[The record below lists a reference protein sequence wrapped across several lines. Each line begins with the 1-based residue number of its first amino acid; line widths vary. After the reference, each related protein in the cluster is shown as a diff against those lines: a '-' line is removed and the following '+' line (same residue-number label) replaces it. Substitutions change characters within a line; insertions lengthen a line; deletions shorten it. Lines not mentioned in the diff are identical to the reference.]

1 MEALPGQVQVMMDP
15 AADVDL
21 RRVWATVARSAWL
34 ILGCVLL
41 ALGAGVV
48 AVRRMEPVYQA
59 TASIRLDPRGATNP
73 AAALY
78 GVTSDNANLMATA
91 MEVITSRSLAH
102 DVVDSLGLRL
112 RLDEPRRLPRSA
124 VVEIAHVDS
133 AAPVASY
140 RLMPAARG
148 AVSVRDAS
156 NRTLGTYPEHGVV
169 VLPGAT
175 LRVVPASLPA
185 AGALVRIASAEE
197 VMGTVRGH
205 VTALQ
210 PNNLANILTVTFEG
224 NDPILV
230 RDVSNVL
237 ASRFVKRRL
246 EAEKSGAR
254 STVELLHRQ
263 LDTLTSDMRLRE
275 NDVTA
280 FLQSHHIVSV
290 ANEESQ
296 QSAELQHLVDL
307 RIGYAVDRQAMVAS
321 LQELEA
327 SKEPGDARTAVER
340 VLSTPAFLRVQ
351 GTASPTTEFI
361 ARLHKQE
368 DDLDAAK
375 RRLSP
380 TDPDVVLLEKQI
392 TATKY
397 DVSTTV
403 RNFIA
408 GMGEQIRGID
418 QRIATLRAA
427 VQKIPEQQAEFQ
439 RLTRGQKAVEDI
451 MNQVQSHLKE
461 AEISASVQDST
472 AEVLDRAV
480 LPGASLGTSRPVI
493 FAVALF
499 SGLIVG
505 VAVAFLRD
513 WLDTTVHNEAD
524 VTAITGA
531 PVIGIIPN
539 LRQDALTARYR
550 SLVNREFPAL
560 GLPSGKATHEGE
572 NQTMAAEAYRALRT
586 NLSYVSPAKPPRVIV
601 LTSALSGDG
610 KTTSAANLAV
620 TLAQQNKRVLLIDAE
635 TRRGNLHTLF
645 GIEAQPGFFDLLY
658 GQATPGECI
667 RRVVLEGAGH
677 LDVLPS
683 GGAPNANAADLL
695 VASRLAPFFER
706 LRMQYDYVLIDTP
719 PLNLFTDAALIGAH
733 ADATLLIA
741 RADRTERQALRFAVL
756 QLQHVQAN
764 LAGAILNGVDLR
776 RNSRYRGGYDFG
788 RYGAYYS

>member
-1 MEALPGQVQVMMDP
+1 VLQLSEPVLPSG
-15 AADVDL
+15 
-21 RRVWATVARSAWL
+21 
-34 ILGCVLL
+34 
-41 ALGAGVV
+41 GVV
-48 AVRRMEPVYQA
+48 
-59 TASIRLDPRGATNP
+59 IRVVSPEDALSSLRGHISVNQP
-73 AAALY
+73 NQ
-78 GVTSDNANLMATA
+78 NANIM
-91 MEVITSRSLAH
+91 
-102 DVVDSLGLRL
+102 VV
-112 RLDEPRRLPRSA
+112 
-124 VVEIAHVDS
+124 
-133 AAPVASY
+133 
-140 RLMPAARG
+140 
-148 AVSVRDAS
+148 
-156 NRTLGTYPEHGVV
+156 TY
-169 VLPGAT
+169 
-175 LRVVPASLPA
+175 
-185 AGALVRIASAEE
+185 
-197 VMGTVRGH
+197 
-205 VTALQ
+205 
-210 PNNLANILTVTFEG
+210 EG

-237 ASRFVKRRL
+237 ATRFVKRRL
-246 EAEKSGAR
+246 EAEKAGAR
-254 STVELLHRQ
+254 STVLLLRQQ
-263 LDTLTSDMRLRE
+263 LDTLAGEMRLRE
-275 NDVTA
+275 DSVTA
-280 FLQSHHIVSV
+280 FLQSHSILSV
-290 ANEESQ
+290 ANEETQ
-296 QSAELQHLVDL
+296 QTAELQRLVDL
-307 RIGYAVDRQAMVAS
+307 RLGYAVDRQAMMAS
-321 LQELEA
+321 LKEIEA
-327 SKEPGDARTAVER
+327 QNDPAETRQAFER

-351 GTASPTTEFI
+351 GTSSPMTLFI
-361 ARLHKQE
+361 ERLRRQE
-368 DDLDAAK
+368 DLLSDAR
-375 RRLSP
+375 RRLNP
-380 TDPDVVLLEKQI
+380 TDPDVKVLEQQI
-392 TATKY
+392 ATTRH
-397 DVSTTV
+397 DVATTV

-408 GMGEQIRGID
+408 GSEEQIRGID
-418 QRIATLRAA
+418 QRIAVLRAGLA
-427 VQKIPEQQAEFQ
+427 RLPEQQAEYQ
-439 RLTRGQKAVEDI
+439 RLTRGQKGVEDI
-451 MNQVQSHLKE
+451 MNQVQSRLKE
-461 AEISASVQDST
+461 SEILAAVQDST

-480 LPGASLGTSRPVI
+480 LPASSLGTSRPVI

-513 WLDTTVHNEAD
+513 WLDTTVHNEQD

-550 SLVNREFPAL
+550 SLVNGEFPAL
-560 GLPSGKATHEGE
+560 ALPAGRSTREGE

-667 RRVVLEGAGH
+667 RRVALEGTGH

-695 VASRLAPFFER
+695 VAGRLAPFFER

-733 ADATLLIA
+733 ADATLLVA

-756 QLQHVQAN
+756 QLKHVQAN